1 MCKTMTKM
9 MNSLFEQIKKITLK
23 SAISWFLLFAGIAFL
38 TVAFCSTP
46 TAVNVD
52 ASTDATFMSFTK
64 SEWLYIAYVY
74 VLFFVG
80 NICIWIG
87 IKVNPE
93 PFIKVL
99 RENTEDDPRAEIHN
113 YSTDFAEVCTQL
125 DHQCTMQRVDNLI
138 ELIESEDK

>member
-1 MCKTMTKM
+1 MTKM
-9 MNSLFEQIKKITLK
+9 MKSLLKQIKKITLK
-23 SAISWFLLFAGIAFL
+23 SAISWLLLFVGIACM

-52 ASTDATFMSFTK
+52 TSTDSTFMSFTK
-64 SEWLYIAYVY
+64 TEWLYIAYVY
-74 VLFFVG
+74 SLFVVG

-93 PFIKVL
+93 PFLKVL
-99 RENTEDDPRAEIHN
+99 RENVEDNQRDEIHN